1 VAALEWD
8 RARTG
13 LVRRL
18 ANQLIDIPA
27 SHGEPSMRSISII
40 TPCRNEEANVDA
52 IYEAVRAQMA
62 KVGRYRYEHIFIDNA
77 SEDRTVEI
85 VRRLAAT
92 DKNVKLIVN
101 TRNFGQVGSPMH
113 ALTQARG
120 DAVIGIVA
128 DFQDP
133 PELIPEMIEAWENGA
148 PMVLCIKRSSAEN
161 PLIYAL
167 RKRYYRLINQLSS
180 LETFENFT
188 GFGLYDRKVVDQL
201 IAFGDPQPYVRGMI
215 AETGFPH
222 EKLYYDQPKRQRGKT
237 KNNFLTLFDLA
248 MLGIINHSKAPLR
261 LMTFAGFAGAGL
273 SFFVGLAFLAYKLL
287 FWNHF
292 QVGMAPLVIGLFFG
306 FSLQLAFMGL
316 LGEYVGAIHT
326 QLQKRPYAI
335 ERERLNF
342 DFEPGLPQE
351 STERLSAAVTRR

>member
-1 VAALEWD
+1 
-8 RARTG
+8 
-13 LVRRL
+13 LVQRL
-18 ANQLIDIPA
+18 ASQLIDSPA
-27 SHGEPSMRSISII
+27 LNGDKHARSISVI
-40 TPCRNEEANVDA
+40 TPCRNEEANVEA
-52 IYEAVRAQMA
+52 MYEAIRAELVKLA
-62 KVGRYRYEHIFIDNA
+62 RYRYEHIFIDNA
-77 SEDRTVEI
+77 SDDRTIEI
-85 VRRLAAT
+85 VRRLAAA

-120 DAVIGIVA
+120 DAVIGLAA

-133 PELIPEMIEAWENGA
+133 PELIPEMIGLWEAGA
-148 PMVLCIKRSSAEN
+148 PMVLGIKRSSAEN

-188 GFGLYDRKVVDQL
+188 GFGLYDRKVVDQV
-201 IAFGDPQPYVRGMI
+201 IALGDPQPYFRGMI
-215 AETGFPH
+215 AEIGFTH
-222 EKLYYDQPKRQRGKT
+222 EKLFYDQPKRARGKT

-273 SFFVGLAFLAYKLL
+273 SFLVGIAFLAYKLL
-287 FWNHF
+287 FWSHF
-292 QVGMAPLVIGLFFG
+292 QVGVAPLVIGLFFG
-306 FSLQLAFMGL
+306 FSLQLTFMGL
-316 LGEYVGAIHT
+316 LGEYIGAIHT
-326 QLQKRPYAI
+326 QLQNRPYAI

-342 DFEPGLPQE
+342 EFEPALPLGTSE
-351 STERLSAAVTRR
+351 PVSTAAKAS